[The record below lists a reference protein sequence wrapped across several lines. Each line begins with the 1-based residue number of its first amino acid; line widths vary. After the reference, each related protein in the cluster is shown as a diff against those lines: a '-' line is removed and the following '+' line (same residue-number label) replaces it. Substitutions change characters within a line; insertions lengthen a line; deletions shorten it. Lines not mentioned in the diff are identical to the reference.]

1 MHWRG
6 SKGRQERD
14 KVMSGA
20 TSSGDPRGEL
30 RELRGYFKALSG
42 ITRLQIVQQLAG
54 TEELSVSE
62 LVAALRLSQP
72 LVSWHL
78 SRLRKVGLVEVRRDG
93 RQVLCFLDRER
104 LRQCQRD
111 LAKLLGEDWVLG

>member
-6 SKGRQERD
+6 GKGRRERD
-14 KVMSGA
+14 GWMPEG
-20 TSSGDPRGEL
+20 TSSSDQRSDL

-42 ITRLQIVQQLAG
+42 ITRLQIITQLAG

-62 LVAALRLSQP
+62 LAIALRLSQP

-78 SRLRKVGLVEVRRDG
+78 SGLRKVGLVKVRRDG
-93 RQVLCFLDRER
+93 RQVLCSLDRER
-104 LRQCQRD
+104 LRQYERSF
-111 LAKLLGEDWVLG
+111 AKLLGENWVLS